1 MRAPSILSLVHYVVA
16 IALAAAI
23 IVSAGDIART
33 HAHLAEILS
42 PEARTEAAWQEVLE
56 ALSLGLYSGGEQA
69 RAQIAALN
77 AHMLTLWDRANI
89 LSVTLVVW
97 LSLFLGWQ
105 ARRGPRQR
113 WHAHML
119 ASASICLVIG
129 LLAPM
134 LSIVAQREVPMLG
147 EVVLRYESKA
157 ILATVYSLAEKQ
169 HWLIALALA
178 LTSVLIPI
186 GKLLL
191 AAMATV
197 GGGGLSAQS
206 RRCVHLIG
214 RWSFT
219 DVFVVA
225 VLLAFMAGDAGDS
238 TNAWVGHGLWFFA
251 GYAVL
256 SWLVTQQLDAK
267 PDATPSTESSTG

>member
-1 MRAPSILSLVHYVVA
+1 MQAPSLFSLVHYAV
-16 IALAAAI
+16 ALALAVAI

-42 PEARTEAAWQEVLE
+42 PEARTEAAWQGVLE
-56 ALSLGLYSGGEQA
+56 ALSLGLYSGAEEA
-69 RAQIAALN
+69 RVQITALN
-77 AHMLTLWDRANI
+77 AHMLTLWGRANI
-89 LSVTLVVW
+89 LSVSLVVW
-97 LSLFLGWQ
+97 LSLFLSWQ
-105 ARRGPRQR
+105 ARRGTRQR
-113 WHAHML
+113 KQAHML
-119 ASASICLVIG
+119 ASASICLIIG

-134 LSIVAQREVPMLG
+134 MSIVAQREVPMLG

-157 ILATVYSLAEKQ
+157 ILTTVYALAEKQ

-178 LTSVLIPI
+178 MTSVLLPI

-191 AAMATV
+191 AAIATA
-197 GGGGLSAQS
+197 GPQRLSAQS
-206 RRCVHLIG
+206 RRYVHIIG

-238 TNAWVGHGLWFFA
+238 TNAWVGHGLWFFT

-256 SWLVTQQLDAK
+256 SWLVTQQLDAQ
-267 PDATPSTESSTG
+267 PGTTATLQSSAD

>member
-1 MRAPSILSLVHYVVA
+1 MRVPSLLSLVHYVVA
-16 IALAAAI
+16 VALAAAI
-23 IVSAGDIART
+23 IFSASDIART
-33 HAHLAEILS
+33 HARLAEILS

-56 ALSLGLYSGGEQA
+56 TLSLGLYSGAEDA
-69 RAQIAALN
+69 RGQIAALN

-89 LSVTLVVW
+89 LSAALVVW

-105 ARRGPRQR
+105 MRHRTPQHRRV
-113 WHAHML
+113 HVL

-157 ILATVYSLAEKQ
+157 ILTTVQSLAAKQ

-178 LTSVLIPI
+178 VTSVLIPI

-191 AAMATV
+191 AAIATV
-197 GGGGLSAQS
+197 SSGRLSDQS
-206 RRCVHLIG
+206 RRCVHAIG

-256 SWLVTQQLDAK
+256 SWLLTQQLDPK
-267 PDATPSTESSTG
+267 PETHSRSQV

>member
-1 MRAPSILSLVHYVVA
+1 MRASSILSLVHYIVA

-56 ALSLGLYSGGEQA
+56 ALSLGLYSGAEQA

-113 WHAHML
+113 RHAHML

-256 SWLVTQQLDAK
+256 SWLVTQQLDTK